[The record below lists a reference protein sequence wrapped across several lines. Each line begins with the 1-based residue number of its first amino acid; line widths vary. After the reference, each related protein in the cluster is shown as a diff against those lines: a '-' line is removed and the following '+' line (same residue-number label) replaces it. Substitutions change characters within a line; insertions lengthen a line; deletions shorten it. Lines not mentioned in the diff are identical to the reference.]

1 MSNSHEDFH
10 VGEGNR
16 NDVIP
21 LQRVQ
26 EVEGVEEASRGDD
39 GVQQSSNKKKRGVRE
54 ASYV

>member
-1 MSNSHEDFH
+1 MSNSREDSH
-10 VGEGNR
+10 VGEENR
-16 NDVIP
+16 NDAIP
-21 LQRVQ
+21 LEGLQ